1 MRHDLP
7 STIGTTVPLE
17 TATTV
22 SDLVTSNP
30 AASDP
35 LSGADDH
42 IRLIKATLKN
52 TFGHTG
58 QMTNAYNQVILSG
71 GSAAKPTYT
80 FAAEPTLGFFRS
92 AAGTM
97 SVVGGRLS
105 GGNEPGQLGIFVVAP
120 VSLGTA
126 TAHTG
131 REWLELNGATYYAS
145 DYPALALRFG
155 VSSGTFTVPDMYS
168 QGRFPRSRRS
178 GVSERMAEAPTV
190 GAHTHPDV
198 TVTSAA
204 ETQDHVHAFSGTT
217 GSMNRSNPHSHQ
229 YVGPNG
235 YSSTGGG
242 SFTIGG
248 APATLNTTA
257 TDINHEHAFSGW
269 TGGRSSAHNH
279 TVTVNTPANTGTV
292 ETRPEAMS
300 FIFAVKT

>member
-1 MRHDLP
+1 M
-7 STIGTTVPLE
+7 PLE
-17 TATTV
+17 TATNV

-42 IRLIKATLKN
+42 LRLIKATLKT

-58 QMTNAYNQVILSG
+58 QMTNADNQIVLPG

-97 SVVGGRLS
+97 SVVGGRLA
-105 GGNEPGQLGIFVVAP
+105 GGNEPGQVALFVVAP
-120 VSLGTA
+120 VSCGHT

-131 REWLELNGATYYAS
+131 REWLELNGATYNAS
-145 DYPALALRFG
+145 DYPALAARFG
-155 VSSGTFTVPDMYS
+155 VSSGTFTLPDMYTA
-168 QGRFPRSRRS
+168 GRFPRSRRP
-178 GVSERMAEAPTV
+178 GISERTTEGNTV

-198 TVTSAA
+198 TVTSAP
-204 ETQDHVHAFSGTT
+204 ETQDHVHGFSGTT
-217 GSMNRSNPHSHQ
+217 ASMNRSNPHSHPM
-229 YVGPNG
+229 VAPVAN
-235 YSSTGGG
+235 STSGGG
-242 SFTIGG
+242 AFTI
-248 APATLNTTA
+248 ASALANTNTGA
-257 TDINHEHAFSGW
+257 TDINHEHTF
-269 TGGRSSAHNH
+269 GGVTAGRNAVHNH
-279 TVTVNTPANTGTV
+279 AVTVPTLANTGTA